1 MGARGAASDDAPAE
15 SFFATLKSELV
26 DGAVYANRDQARTAV
41 FSYIGTF
48 YDRRRRHPS
57 PGCASPDEYER
68 ACRQREE
75 EGKAD

>member
-15 SFFATLKSELV
+15 SFFAALECELG
-26 DGAVYANRDQARTAV
+26 DGTGYPTRDRARTAV
-41 FSYIGTF
+41 FSYIETF

-75 EGKAD
+75 EGKAA